1 MSNSTKTLKISEY
14 VHTQL
19 KVHIAMTKGNMTSFV
34 DAAILSALKKK
45 ANLKKSIS
53 FPSHNQ

>member
-1 MSNSTKTLKISEY
+1 MSNSTKTLKISED

-19 KVHIAMTKGNMTSFV
+19 KVYIAQTKGNMTSFV

-45 ANLKKSIS
+45 SKTIKNVS
-53 FPSHNQ
+53 N